1 MSNHLLTAFNYDSF
15 GMVLEGR
22 KWECDVYRY
31 GFQNQ
36 EIDPE
41 IWAGAVSFK
50 YRFEDSRLGRF
61 FSIDP
66 LTRQFPYNSPYA
78 FSENILIN
86 SKELEGKEKIS
97 ATLYGTLTTS
107 KLKEFTMLQIA
118 YDLNTKVASV
128 ALGIAG
134 TVGVRLEY
142 NTQLNTL
149 VSMEVHN
156 FSLEE
161 FYDSD
166 LVELG
171 TMVPSGL
178 VSTIEKQLVDNF
190 GIYDDEIGE
199 ANQALFNA
207 GLEIEVNGLIDEVVE
222 LIETHDL
229 ALWKKEEPVES
240 KLVTNEDGTQKVTNY
255 DEGTKYSLKTTEN
268 HSFEIKIFGQ
278 PVNLE
283 GQAIINYVDQSE
295 Q

>member
-1 MSNHLLTAFNYDSF
+1 M
-15 GMVLEGR
+15 
-22 KWECDVYRY
+22 
-31 GFQNQ
+31 
-36 EIDPE
+36 
-41 IWAGAVSFK
+41 
-50 YRFEDSRLGRF
+50 GRF

-190 GIYDDEIGE
+190 GIYDDEI
-199 ANQALFNA
+199 
-207 GLEIEVNGLIDEVVE
+207 
-222 LIETHDL
+222 
-229 ALWKKEEPVES
+229 ES
-240 KLVTNEDGTQKVTNY
+240 KLVTNEEGTQKVTNY

-283 GQAIINYVDQSE
+283 GQAIINYVD
-295 Q
+295 